1 MKIISKIKDYYDYL
15 SGVWGVDDKIILDRR
30 GEFVPSTPKELSVLT
45 FIIGGNLIQL
55 YFDGISYYFSAELKQ
70 FDQSTKYR
78 RKDGYYV
85 LPLGYINGR
94 QNNVYVANDIKEG
107 FDYLNEKYESPII
120 YRSDSWHY
128 MDVLEKDFSSFPIL
142 SATPITKF
150 IDAVDT
156 YRMISDYLSR
166 QLDKKL
172 EVVPIS
178 TDVQKL
184 ENKGFDK
191 LSSFRPK
198 FSAKT
203 NKTEEK

>member
-15 SGVWGVDDKIILDRR
+15 SGVWGVDEKIILDRR
-30 GEFVPSTPKELSVLT
+30 GEFVPSTPRDLSVLT
-45 FIIGGNLIQL
+45 FIIGGNLIQI
-55 YFDGISYYFSAELKQ
+55 YFDGVSYYFGEELKQ

-78 RKDGYYV
+78 RKSGYFAV
-85 LPLGYINGR
+85 PIGYINGR
-94 QNNVYVANDIKEG
+94 QNNVYISDDIKSG
-107 FDYLNEKYESPII
+107 FDYLNEKYESPIL

-128 MDVLEKDFSSFPIL
+128 NDVLEKDFTTFPIL

-150 IDAVDT
+150 VDAVDI
-156 YRMISDYLSR
+156 YRMISEYLSR

-172 EVVPIS
+172 EITPNL

-191 LSSFRPK
+191 LNSFRPK
-198 FSAKT
+198 FAAK
-203 NKTEEK
+203 N

>member
-15 SGVWGVDDKIILDRR
+15 SGVWGVDDRIILDRR

-45 FIIGGNLIQL
+45 FIIGGNLIQI
-55 YFDGISYYFSAELKQ
+55 YFDGMSYYFGEELKQ

-78 RKDGYYV
+78 RKDGYYTI
-85 LPLGYINGR
+85 PIGYIDGR
-94 QNNVYVANDIKEG
+94 QNNVYVANGIKEG
-107 FDYLNEKYESPII
+107 FDYLNEKYESAII
-120 YRSDSWHY
+120 YRSDRWHY
-128 MDVLEKDFSSFPIL
+128 NDVLEKDFSVFPVL

-150 IDAVDT
+150 VDATDV

-172 EVVPIS
+172 EAIPS
-178 TDVQKL
+178 LTDVQKL

-191 LSSFRPK
+191 LSSFRPN
-198 FSAKT
+198 FTAK
-203 NKTEEK
+203 N

>member
-30 GEFVPSTPKELSVLT
+30 GEYAPLLPKDSSVLT

-55 YFDGISYYFSAELKQ
+55 WFDGTSYYFGEELKQ
-70 FDQSTKYR
+70 FDKSAKYR

-85 LPLGYINGR
+85 VPIGYINGK
-94 QNNVYVANDIKEG
+94 QNNVYVANGIKEG
-107 FDYLNEKYESPII
+107 FDYLNEKYESVII
-120 YRSDSWHY
+120 YRIDGWHY
-128 MDVLEKDFSSFPIL
+128 VEITKKDFSSFPIL

-150 IDAVDT
+150 IGAVDV

-172 EVVPIS
+172 EVVPIL

-191 LSSFRPK
+191 ISSFRPN
-198 FSAKT
+198 FYAK
-203 NKTEEK
+203 N